1 MAFLGPNLCAAQGWG
16 REEGGPQRQDG
27 NMAFKK
33 VAQSRLDFRSSPTDM
48 ESLPVVAGK
57 RNVISALTGL
67 PRSSGLT
74 AVVNGLLSYC
84 YPPFRSWESLK
95 YNSARAQWNS
105 QSRQADTKHFAPYR
119 KGGYLLVGSCN
130 VHARGS
136 GVAKPNILNGCQSN
150 A

>member
-16 REEGGPQRQDG
+16 REEEGGPQRQDG

-74 AVVNGLLSYC
+74 AVVNGLLSY
-84 YPPFRSWESLK
+84 
-95 YNSARAQWNS
+95 
-105 QSRQADTKHFAPYR
+105 
-119 KGGYLLVGSCN
+119 
-130 VHARGS
+130 
-136 GVAKPNILNGCQSN
+136 
-150 A
+150 